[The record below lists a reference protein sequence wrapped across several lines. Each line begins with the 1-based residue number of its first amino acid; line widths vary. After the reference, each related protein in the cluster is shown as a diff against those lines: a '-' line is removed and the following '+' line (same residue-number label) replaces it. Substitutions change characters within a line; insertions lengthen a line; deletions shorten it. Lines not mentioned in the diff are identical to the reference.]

1 MKTRLRSE
9 FDRRQKMREN
19 KTYEI
24 FYYSDS
30 HFQNVNAHTHDYYEF
45 YFPVAGE
52 IAMEINGRKT
62 PLSHRDVVAVPPYT
76 SHRALTSSERSYC
89 RYIFWISAAYLNRLR
104 SEDPDCWYIT
114 EAAEKNQKF
123 IHHFSE
129 NEYAVIQSKI
139 LRLMEEDRSS
149 RFGSDVFVTLCI
161 RDLLLTIS
169 RLAYEQDHPK
179 KTEAQK
185 DVFQGIVEYIE
196 QHLDEDLSLSKI
208 GKVFFLS
215 KYHIAH
221 LFQDRIGVSV
231 HQYILKKRLERCAVD
246 IASGKSISRV
256 YSDHGFNDYSSFYRA
271 FKKEYFISPKEYQAV
286 HLQDPLRDAGTAQ

>member
-19 KTYEI
+19 KTYEN

-30 HFQNVNAHTHDYYEF
+30 HFQNVNAHTHYDYEF

>member
-9 FDRRQKMREN
+9 FDRRQNMREN
-19 KTYEI
+19 KNYEI

-30 HFQNVNAHTHDYYEF
+30 HFQNVNAHMHDYYEF

-52 IAMEINGRKT
+52 IAMEINGKRT